1 MRTPLNTVFMGIQLA
16 TQEISSL
23 EGCEEVLDIINSVY
37 TSCSV
42 SIEIL
47 NDMLLF
53 DRLEHQGDVDMHFQ
67 TADMSQLVDTIAKTF
82 IIQVKESAYACYN
95 NSYYRQYKAI

>member
-1 MRTPLNTVFMGIQLA
+1 MGIQLA
-16 TQEISSL
+16 IQDIALIPKS
-23 EGCEEVLDIINSVY
+23 EEVLDIMDSVH

-82 IIQVKESAYACYN
+82 VIQVIIIERCDCIVIISNIYF
-95 NSYYRQYKAI
+95 RQYKAT